1 MTQGENDDSRQQHP
15 GSDGFP
21 VFLALMAGCASSPD
35 TPPATAGYASTEQIE
50 GDPNRMVCKSQQETG
65 SRLSTRVCKTAA
77 EWEEQRLEN
86 RDVIRNATQSGTPR
100 PAMPTAGGG

>member
-1 MTQGENDDSRQQHP
+1 MIRIEHTP
-15 GSDGFP
+15 GAVTS
-21 VFLALMAGCASSPD
+21 LLLMALVAGCAAGPGE
-35 TPPATAGYASTEQIE
+35 PPATTGYASIDQIE
-50 GDPNRMVCKSQQETG
+50 SDPERLVCRTQQETG
-65 SRLSTRVCKTAA
+65 SRLSSRVCKTAA